1 VRSIGNTNTHED
13 EESPESNPIRVIEKR
28 AFESLGR
35 VGGSIQRQTNEDTV
49 DAPVVQA
56 AKATP

>member
-1 VRSIGNTNTHED
+1 VRSSGETHED
-13 EESPESNPIRVIEKR
+13 EDSPESDPVRVIEDR
-28 AFESLGR
+28 ALESLGR
-35 VGGSIQRQTNEDTV
+35 VGRSIQRQTNEDTV

>member
-1 VRSIGNTNTHED
+1 MRSVWDTHQDED
-13 EESPESNPIRVIEKR
+13 GPESDPVRVIENR
-28 AFESLGR
+28 ALESLGR
-35 VGGSIQRQTNEDTV
+35 VGGPIQRQSNEDTV